1 MYFKFFN
8 LHRWGKRSTSYRRR
22 FIQSF
27 HNSFPSNLLI
37 MHKHIILFLYTL
49 SIDKY
54 ILFRYTVFR
63 LAKLKIK
70 ES

>member
-8 LHRWGKRSTSYRRR
+8 LHRWGKRSASYRRR

-27 HNSFPSNLLI
+27 HNSFPFNLLI
-37 MHKHIILFLYTL
+37 MYKHIILFLYTL

-54 ILFRYTVFR
+54 IL
-63 LAKLKIK
+63 
-70 ES
+70 S